1 MVTKGLSLL
10 LRLRE
15 SASGHLSWTSAVL
28 LHYAYSFD
36 CWKPFTS
43 LPSASSHFPPF
54 SSFDSFSQD
63 CLMYF
68 SFSNH
73 LIEVCVPQVP
83 SGALFPS
90 RYTLLGSPLPMPSIT
105 LSVWGRSTCQSSLQG
120 PERKD
125 HPYSSELTR
134 WLRLAYLNCS
144 PCPTLTFSWPCL
156 STNTVSEPL
165 HDKQGPSLYGTCE
178 CLTLII
184 SKLHSR
190 FLLWPPLTVAY
201 QTNMYVLTTLRKGKK
216 HGMTCLLK
224 KFHWNIVAL

>member
-1 MVTKGLSLL
+1 MDPCGTATLRPFIWLL
-10 LRLRE
+10 K
-15 SASGHLSWTSAVL
+15 T
-28 LHYAYSFD
+28 LHF
-36 CWKPFTS
+36 

-54 SSFDSFSQD
+54 SSFGSFSQD

-73 LIEVCVPQVP
+73 SVEVCVPQVP

-90 RYTLLGSPLPMPSIT
+90 RYTLLGSHRPVPSIT
-105 LSVWGRSTCQSSLQG
+105 LSVWRRSTRQSSLQG

-125 HPYSSELTR
+125 HPYSSELTK

-165 HDKQGPSLYGTCE
+165 QDQQGPSLYGTCE

-190 FLLWPPLTVAY
+190 FLLRPPLTVAY
-201 QTNMYVLTTLRKGKK
+201 QTNMYVLTTLSKGKK
-216 HGMTCLLK
+216 TWCDTSFK
-224 KFHWNIVAL
+224 KISLEYRGFIMLFVSAVHQSE